1 MKNEVFTNV
10 AQEAAAFREAYAKKA
25 AAAEARLEQLQAD
38 KAKAKKAADAAVLAD
53 DQAAWVKADKAMT
66 EATVGIKYTQER
78 LAVIHAGAKLP
89 LSDYIRLREQLQ
101 AEQGRIKLAFVEKVQ
116 QHGREIQEELRAM
129 QAELAGS
136 ADAVSKLYAA
146 AGSPDDGYRRIQDD
160 QPNWGIYFNGL
171 DNFLSFDLADKNTIK
186 LVDQLGR
193 MVYASLGAIENVEK
207 QGGTKDGI

>member
-1 MKNEVFTNV
+1 
-10 AQEAAAFREAYAKKA
+10 
-25 AAAEARLEQLQAD
+25 
-38 KAKAKKAADAAVLAD
+38 
-53 DQAAWVKADKAMT
+53 
-66 EATVGIKYTQER
+66 
-78 LAVIHAGAKLP
+78 
-89 LSDYIRLREQLQ
+89 
-101 AEQGRIKLAFVEKVQ
+101 
-116 QHGREIQEELRAM
+116 M

-160 QPNWGIYFNGL
+160 QPNWDIYFNGL
-171 DNFLSFDLADKNTIK
+171 DNFLAFDLADKNTIK